1 MEDLEQTFS
10 LVSPL
15 FSDTQESE
23 EEGSS
28 RCRKEQAGHYFFFKS
43 KCLWGAKRRPTL
55 GRGRT
60 PIGSC
65 DSLDNSLED
74 SVLKTGDIC
83 ASGQEMENV
92 HDTFQEVL
100 AEVFVQRAEGY

>member
-1 MEDLEQTFS
+1 MENLEQTFS

-28 RCRKEQAGHYFFFKS
+28 RCRKEQAGHYFFLKS

-60 PIGSC
+60 PIESC